1 MKIRAMYD
9 FYGELIG
16 TFILVFFG
24 CGAIAVTVLFSAHVG
39 LFQIALIWGFAVTL
53 AIYTARYLSGAHINP
68 AISLAMALARR
79 MSVRRLFVYWI
90 AQFLGA
96 FLAAAFVYC
105 IFSSSIGQYEALHG
119 IIRGTPESVKTAMM
133 FGEFYPN
140 PSIKGIF
147 TVSTF
152 GAFTV
157 EAIGTFFLVFLV
169 FSLTDGCNVSRP
181 GECLSPLII
190 GITVTTIVCVIA
202 PLTQAGINPARDLS
216 PRIFSYLAGWKKAA
230 FPDRYFGFLIVY
242 VLGPF
247 TGAGAAAFIFKRF
260 IQPLML
266 SKQKE
271 EA

>member
-1 MKIRAMYD
+1 MKIRAMHD
-9 FYGELIG
+9 FFGELIG

-24 CGAIAVTVLFSAHVG
+24 CGAIAVTVLFSSHVG
-39 LFQIALIWGFAVTL
+39 LFQIAIIWGFAVSL

-68 AISLAMALARR
+68 AISLAMALAKR
-79 MSVRRLFVYWI
+79 MSVRKLFVYWI
-90 AQFLGA
+90 AQFLGS
-96 FLAAAFVYC
+96 FLAAVAVYC
-105 IFSSSIGQYEALHG
+105 MFSSSIAQYEALYG
-119 IIRGTPESVKTAMM
+119 IIRGTPESVKTAIM
-133 FGEFYPN
+133 FCEFYPN
-140 PSIKGIF
+140 PSIKETF

-152 GAFTV
+152 EAFTI

-190 GITVTTIVCVIA
+190 GMAVTTIVCVIA

-216 PRIFSYLAGWKKAA
+216 PRIFAYLAGWKEAA

-247 TGAGAAAFIFKRF
+247 VGAMIATFIFKQFVR
-260 IQPLML
+260 PLML
-266 SKQKE
+266 SKQKDGL
-271 EA
+271 